1 MNRTELRDRL
11 AEAGVP
17 DSLYSIQGVH
27 ELPTYLET
35 FYMLG
40 GPAPDRVLVGVY
52 ERGRYRNAFESR
64 DDEAACDLLW
74 NELVFEEP
82 EPEVLDE
89 QGTVDAGARSAELV
103 FEVKIALERAARTG
117 DVASIRYELQPDD
130 VVDRFGPESGSFLYP
145 DGTPIA
151 ERALPPTAVEPDG
164 AEDPDNYHRY
174 RVLKALPVRA
184 GVAAP
189 AFEQPGGGVMFKL
202 DPEFLAPAP
211 AMLTVRWLLH
221 HEYLRRVF

>member
-1 MNRTELRDRL
+1 MNRTELYAQL
-11 AEAGVP
+11 AAAGIP
-17 DSLYSIQGVH
+17 DSLYSIRGVH

-35 FYMLG
+35 FYVLG
-40 GPAPDRVLVGVY
+40 GPSPDQVLVGVY
-52 ERGRYRNAFESR
+52 ERGRYRYAYQSH

-74 NELVFEEP
+74 HELVFDEP

-89 QGTVDAGARSAELV
+89 PGNVDAGARSAEMV
-103 FEVKIALERAARTG
+103 FEVRAALDRAARTG
-117 DVASIRYELQPDD
+117 DVASVRYELQPDD
-130 VVDRFGPESGSFLYP
+130 VVDRFGQESGSFLYP
-145 DGTPIA
+145 DGMPVE

-164 AEDPDNYHRY
+164 AEDPDNYFRY
-174 RVLKALPVRA
+174 RVRKPLSVRA

-189 AFEQPGGGVMFKL
+189 AFGQPGGGVMFKL
-202 DPEFLAPAP
+202 DPESLAPPP